1 MKQLRS
7 CCYSGNILERKRFL
21 SITAVRSM
29 VCGGVVLL
37 GTSGSAFFPLKKRY
51 SPSIFQKEM
60 LDKRFTNRVNT
71 TLTKNVTVHGFAVAS
86 FTVGGDV
93 TGSGPVAAV
102 AGCWGGRRSS
112 LPFRGIVR
120 LHGTGAR
127 FARWP
132 RPRVPP
138 LARRKLICLNSS

>member
-1 MKQLRS
+1 
-7 CCYSGNILERKRFL
+7 
-21 SITAVRSM
+21 
-29 VCGGVVLL
+29 VVLP

-102 AGCWGGRRSS
+102 AGCWGGEGFS
-112 LPFRGIVR
+112 L
-120 LHGTGAR
+120 
-127 FARWP
+127 
-132 RPRVPP
+132 
-138 LARRKLICLNSS
+138 LAFPNSIF